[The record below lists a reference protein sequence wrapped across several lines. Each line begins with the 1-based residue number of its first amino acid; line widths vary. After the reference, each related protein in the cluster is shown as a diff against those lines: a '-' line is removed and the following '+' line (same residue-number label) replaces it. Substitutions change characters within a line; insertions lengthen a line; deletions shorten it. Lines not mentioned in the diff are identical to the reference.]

1 MALPFF
7 YPFKTKYYS
16 IATTTTS
23 GAPISSVPIVARCK
37 YVGGYFAP
45 NNAGTSTNV
54 TGFDVIAF
62 KDGSATATV
71 ISSGTSVTTTTGTL
85 ASPINVNAA
94 ATVFLNAGD
103 VVATIGS
110 TSQAG
115 YVTHIVQ
122 EF

>member
-1 MALPFF
+1 MALFTP
-7 YPFKTKYYS
+7 YPLKNRTYS
-16 IATTTTS
+16 VATTSSS
-23 GAPISSVPIVARCK
+23 GAPVSTTVVVGRCK
-37 YVGGYFAP
+37 YVAGWFAP

-62 KDGSATATV
+62 LAGGTSAIV

-85 ASPINVNAA
+85 ASPVTITSTAS
-94 ATVFLNAGD
+94 VFLNPGD
-103 VVATIGS
+103 LILTIGS

-115 YVTHIVQ
+115 FVTHVVQ